1 MTVAFQS
8 QAMLNAVFSALAD
21 PTRRRI
27 LERLKKGEATVGE
40 LAEPLEM
47 SWPAVTKHLRVLE
60 ETGLLDRRVEG
71 RTHHLTLNAAPM
83 AQASKW
89 LEEHRQFWEKSLDGL
104 VAYLEDGEG
113 KSPPRKKKRKT
124 TKKKKKR

>member
-1 MTVAFQS
+1 MPAAVHT

-27 LERLKKGEATVGE
+27 LERLKRGEATVGE
-40 LAEPLEM
+40 LAEPMEM

-60 ETGLLDRRVEG
+60 SSGLLDRRVEG

-83 AQASKW
+83 EKAAKW
-89 LEEHRQFWEKSLDGL
+89 LEEHRRFWEKSLDGL
-104 VAYLEDGEG
+104 ADYLERGVEKTPPKKG
-113 KSPPRKKKRKT
+113 KP
-124 TKKKKKR
+124 KKKKKR